1 VRKVFVDTSGFYAA
15 IDKSDPFHARAI
27 ELFARAEREKWELV
41 TTNYVVHESWALIQ
55 KRIGWAALD
64 EFLDVLVPICAVE
77 YVTMDLHAAGSER
90 CRASRRRLEAL
101 PICRTKNGDFLTSEF
116 RERESRRKNRLDSLL
131 PVFLV
136 IVHIPPQAADFQAP
150 NASAGDYSN
159 QSIRRS
165 PRAALRSCGA
175 RAGRRA
181 PTSRCARAA
190 RS

>member
-90 CRASRRRLEAL
+90 CRASRRRLLSFTDCASFALMDQFGLKEAIATDDDFADAGFKL
-101 PICRTKNGDFLTSEF
+101 PAI
-116 RERESRRKNRLDSLL
+116 
-131 PVFLV
+131 
-136 IVHIPPQAADFQAP
+136 
-150 NASAGDYSN
+150 
-159 QSIRRS
+159 
-165 PRAALRSCGA
+165 
-175 RAGRRA
+175 
-181 PTSRCARAA
+181 
-190 RS
+190 